1 MNDKSE
7 NIVRFTR
14 EPRVMKP
21 YSPYEN
27 RVEFNTDT
35 FSLTLKNMQ
44 KTDRGVYRVQTTR
57 ENETHVAEYEVSV
70 IDAVE
75 APVLTVVSNCSSNY
89 SCTMNV
95 TCRGHDL
102 TLSSTFQNYRCSHV
116 EIASF
121 GIITLIL
128 HFTEDSIICN
138 HSNLISWKS
147 ETKDTEQLCSLHE
160 SAAVSPPAGVSLCLL
175 KTVLFSVSLVIMM
188 SAVITVHIREKLR
201 RS

>member
-7 NIVRFTR
+7 NI
-14 EPRVMKP
+14 
-21 YSPYEN
+21 
-27 RVEFNTDT
+27 
-35 FSLTLKNMQ
+35 NMQ